1 MPLPY
6 SGRPAAGERPEVAEL
21 MQSMSSMGSSEGPYG
36 PPTSF
41 GRGYEDRE
49 GLEEMR
55 KREERERQERRMQAM
70 AERLNAER
78 QAELERPIDYK
89 RPEPLN
95 LELDLVKGGV
105 ERIGGSA
112 KIKIDEDQ
120 EVRIGGGYM
129 PAYTEEGGVR
139 VDPAI
144 RGEVSYGTPGFRATV
159 NYRDKRGG
167 GRGGGFGGEVNFDGM
182 RW

>member
-55 KREERERQERRMQAM
+55 KQEEQQRQKRRMQAM
-70 AERLNAER
+70 AERVNAER
-78 QAELERPIDYK
+78 QAELEQPINYK

-95 LELDLVKGGV
+95 LDVGLVEGGL
-105 ERIGGSA
+105 EKIGGSA
-112 KIKIDEDQ
+112 NVQIDGSQ
-120 EVRIGGGYM
+120 QLQVGGAYM
-129 PAYTEEGGVR
+129 PAYTEDGGIR
-139 VDPAI
+139 VPDAY
-144 RGEVSYGTPGFRATV
+144 RVEASYKTPTLRATV
-159 NYRDKRGG
+159 NYRNKRGG
-167 GRGGGFGGEVNFDGM
+167 GGGGGFGGEVNFGGM
-182 RW
+182 KW